1 MWLTA
6 VLLDKLSVFL
16 TSLTA
21 FLTSLTA
28 FLVSLTFLSEP
39 VSRFPAFVVPI
50 PGFVDFVL
58 ETLTF
63 SSENDES
70 FAYYIYYV

>member
-1 MWLTA
+1 MSHVTCHKIFVVIA
-6 VLLDKLSVFL
+6 VCL
-16 TSLTA
+16 